1 MFGFLRRDES
11 RLYRYAIVPSPQKK
25 KSKCSGGN
33 KNQKEP
39 NNLCFNAV
47 LLPRENDGTSN
58 RYHHA
63 PKCREKGSV
72 CTEVK
77 KVKQSPPFIN

>member
-1 MFGFLRRDES
+1 M
-11 RLYRYAIVPSPQKK
+11 PSPQKK

-47 LLPRENDGTSN
+47 LLPREIDGTNN
-58 RYHHA
+58 RHIHT
-63 PKCREKGSV
+63 PRRRKKGSV

-77 KVKQSPPFIN
+77 KTNRALLLSIKISKTDGAEWDITWR